1 MKTLIVKP
9 TKNSLKEIKNWVGD
23 GGEVLSL
30 ITEYRDGVF
39 EVQFPESDEEER
51 EMVDKIHADSDGKKY
66 PNLITQNS
74 ENIDLSDY
82 AHEMI
87 RLGVSSTRWE
97 IQKAGKDISAQHRTL
112 LDQLEGMS
120 DEEFEEYLEDNSW
133 EMDFQYFFIGSVAS
147 AST

>member
-1 MKTLIVKP
+1 MKTVIVRP
-9 TKNSLKEIKNWVGD
+9 TKNSIKEIKKWEGD
-23 GGEVLSL
+23 GGKVLSL

-39 EVQFPESDEEER
+39 EVYFPESDEEER
-51 EMVDKIHADSDGKKY
+51 EMLDNIYGDSDGKNY

-74 ENIDLSDY
+74 ENINLSDY

-87 RLGVSSTRWE
+87 SLGVSSTSWE
-97 IQKAGKDISAQHRTL
+97 IQKAGKDISARHRTL

-120 DEEFEEYLEDNSW
+120 DEEFEKFLDDSSW
-133 EMDFQYFFIGSVAS
+133 EMGFQHYFIGSVAS